1 MNPTE
6 QTGFSRRSL
15 FRLAAALPVAASSA
29 RLEAKEPDPFIA
41 PFNKMTDEQEIAL
54 GREVAAELED
64 AKWPL
69 LHVSPMDQYINGM
82 VQKLA
87 RASKRPNMDYVA
99 KVVNTTEMNAKTL
112 PGGHIFVFRGLLDDV
127 QSEAE
132 LACVLGHEVGHV
144 VGHHGA
150 NFITGSQVFKGYWE
164 QLQKYPQLQKPVIR
178 EIVQKYGGPLAFLAL
193 MKFSRENEFQA
204 DLFGFYEALRCNWD
218 VHGFVTLMDR
228 WASKYEGQPRSP
240 IDELK
245 RTHPPSAERAARFRQ
260 EIGTVSLPGKM
271 TTDSLAFKAMKLALK
286 VLPPP
291 KKAEQG

>member
-15 FRLAAALPVAASSA
+15 FRLAAALPVVAGPAL
-29 RLEAKEPDPFIA
+29 LEAKEPDPFIA
-41 PFNKMTDEQEIAL
+41 PFNKMTDEQEIAW
-54 GREVAAELED
+54 GREVAAQLED
-64 AKWPL
+64 AQWPL
-69 LHVSPMDQYINGM
+69 FHVSPLDAYLNSM

-127 QSEAE
+127 QNEAE

-150 NFITGSQVFKGYWE
+150 NVLTGTLLFKTYWE
-164 QLQKYPQLQKPVIR
+164 QLQKYPQLQKQAVK
-178 EIVQKYGGPLAFLAL
+178 EIIQKYGGALAFLAL

-204 DLFGFYEALRCNWD
+204 DLFGFYEALRCNWN
-218 VHGFVTLMDR
+218 VNGFVTLMDR
-228 WASKYEGQPRSP
+228 WASKYEGQPRGP
-240 IDELK
+240 IEEMK
-245 RTHPPSAERAARFRQ
+245 RTHPPCGERAARLRQ
-260 EIGTVSLPGKM
+260 ELGTVSLPGNM
-271 TTDSLAFKAMKLALK
+271 TGDSLAFKAMKVALK
-286 VLPPP
+286 LLPPP
-291 KKAEQG
+291 KKA